1 MKKIILFVFISFI
14 LSGCSLFRVHKTDVD
29 QGNIFTETEVS
40 RLHKGMTEAQ
50 IKAIMGNPILVNIFT
65 PNRIDYIYTF
75 QKGYGQMQEKKVTL
89 ILRGGRLQE
98 IVKN

>member
-75 QKGYGQMQEKKVTL
+75 QAGYGKKIEQRVTL
-89 ILRGGRLQE
+89 VFGQGRLRE
-98 IVKN
+98 IDK